1 MSVTKRV
8 FTLLKSLVDEQV
20 ESIGQ
25 WLNDGDHLI
34 DEKLK
39 QWEKEFEQDQNGR
52 SEANN
57 RGTKYGFED
66 ENWDRSTGD
75 NQLADDLR
83 IFGLTPPASLVE
95 VKKARNREIK
105 KYHPDRFTADMGKL
119 ETAKE
124 ILQIYNEVY
133 ERLAKHYS
141 NQKQNRQ

>member
-8 FTLLKSLVDEQV
+8 FTLLRSLVDEQV
-20 ESIGQ
+20 ESVGQ

-39 QWEKEFEQDQNGR
+39 QWEKEFEWDQNGR
-52 SEANN
+52 SEANSG
-57 RGTKYGFED
+57 GTKYGFED
-66 ENWDRSTGD
+66 ENLDRSTGD
-75 NQLADDLR
+75 NQLKDDLR

-105 KYHPDRFTADMGKL
+105 KYHPDRFTADIGKL